1 MLGYIDLGGLYAP
14 PIGRLN
20 IFISSMLGYID
31 LGASCPIGRG
41 IKYFY
46 K

>member
-20 IFISSMLGYID
+20 ICINSILGYID
-31 LGASCPIGRG
+31 LGGFMPH
-41 IKYFY
+41 
-46 K
+46 